1 MSFLPTL
8 KWETSNTC
16 GSKWGQSKVFSRCF
30 LSPRDLKVMVT
41 GHKWTR
47 TQTVLSAK
55 RYFFLQ
61 LPPVSLVPKRMGLDG
76 MSLLN
81 ILLVLAPFTFSFYL
95 FIYWLFET
103 PWTVTHQS
111 PLSMNSPGQNTGVV
125 SCSLSRGIFPTQGS
139 HPSLL
144 HCRQILY
151 CLSHQE
157 NPRILDWVAY
167 PFSRE
172 YSQPGNQTGV
182 SCIAVKFSTSW
193 ATREAMFNN
202 QLSSNK
208 EESSFWGVAFVHFH
222 GVKHPHHYVS
232 NHKLPL

>member
-1 MSFLPTL
+1 
-8 KWETSNTC
+8 
-16 GSKWGQSKVFSRCF
+16 
-30 LSPRDLKVMVT
+30 
-41 GHKWTR
+41 
-47 TQTVLSAK
+47 
-55 RYFFLQ
+55 
-61 LPPVSLVPKRMGLDG
+61 
-76 MSLLN
+76 
-81 ILLVLAPFTFSFYL
+81 
-95 FIYWLFET
+95 
-103 PWTVTHQS
+103 
-111 PLSMNSPGQNTGVV
+111 MNSPGQNTGVV

-193 ATREAMFNN
+193 ATREASLCWVTLFPLPGGPFPPTNTYSSSRLNLNMLFSKKISSHLTETVSWPVYKSWYFHCLIIKHFHCWCTCLLFCPTVTVPRAWACASLYLQRRPQCLACAIDSVVFVNCVMWWN
-202 QLSSNK
+202 QLNFKSSGWPQLSYPTPN
-208 EESSFWGVAFVHFH
+208 WIAL
-222 GVKHPHHYVS
+222 
-232 NHKLPL
+232 LPLFLEYF